1 MFKDAPQNKEKKQC
15 YFCTN
20 NRIVIDYKDA
30 ETIKKFMS
38 TQAKIYPRRKS
49 GLCAKH
55 QRGVSEA
62 AKRARY
68 LALLQY
74 TNR

>member
-1 MFKDAPQNKEKKQC
+1 MFKDIPQTKEKKQC

-20 NRIVIDYKDA
+20 NRFFIDYKDSG
-30 ETIKKFMS
+30 TIRKFMS